1 MRTAA
6 LLLVMST
13 LAFGALAVGCRSLE
27 NAGSDL
33 DRGFRDT
40 QQDLQHG
47 IRGEPDPSGPPP
59 AASSAPPARPAS
71 PPGTTTGAA
80 PAPAPTSSGVTL

>member
-6 LLLVMST
+6 LLVMMAMLGLGVS
-13 LAFGALAVGCRSLE
+13 AMGCRSLE
-27 NAGSDL
+27 NAGGDL

-59 AASSAPPARPAS
+59 AASSAQPGPPAQPRPAA
-71 PPGTTTGAA
+71 PPP
-80 PAPAPTSSGVTL
+80 PATPAPTNSGVTL

>member
-6 LLLVMST
+6 VLVVISM
-13 LAFGALAVGCRSLE
+13 LAFGGLAAGCRSLE
-27 NAGSDL
+27 NAGGDL

-59 AASSAPPARPAS
+59 AASSAQPPPARTAA
-71 PPGTTTGAA
+71 PPGPA